1 MSLMDQG
8 ESLEAIGD
16 IPEMPK
22 WAAFK
27 EIKVEIL
34 VGNEALAPTSKEEAI
49 NKLGPIDS
57 TYGDNGYWNGD
68 GYAILIDF
76 NEKGQATN
84 KIATLPNSKK
94 VTNLKDIQPGM
105 KAKEVIEKHGRP
117 ETVFVFG
124 YATIFTWKGED
135 GKDYSVGFDKETV
148 FQVSEPA

>member
-1 MSLMDQG
+1 MIS
-8 ESLEAIGD
+8 
-16 IPEMPK
+16 
-22 WAAFK
+22 
-27 EIKVEIL
+27 
-34 VGNEALAPTSKEEAI
+34 
-49 NKLGPIDS
+49 
-57 TYGDNGYWNGD
+57 
-68 GYAILIDF
+68 F

-105 KAKEVIEKHGRP
+105 TAKEVIEKHGRP

>member
-1 MSLMDQG
+1 MISLKCQNG
-8 ESLEAIGD
+8 LPSKKL
-16 IPEMPK
+16 K
-22 WAAFK
+22 WK
-27 EIKVEIL
+27 SL
-34 VGNEALAPTSKEEAI
+34 VGNEALAPTTKGEAI
-49 NKLGPIDS
+49 SKLGPTDS
-57 TYGDNGYWNGD
+57 SSGNDGYWHGD
-68 GYAILIDF
+68 GSAILIDF

-84 KIATLPNSKK
+84 KIATLPNAKK

-105 KAKEVIEKHGRP
+105 TAKEVIEKHGRP